1 MIPYSSKVVFPRS
14 AVTPFSGL
22 TSMGFDSLPDRSRK
36 SIPDTYAE
44 HLIAAGLMTEH
55 EVSEIKTT
63 YYSKLNDHLAN
74 VTLYSPPPTNLQAHW
89 KGFVEPSAKITTWDT
104 GMPVPLLQFIG
115 VKSVE
120 VPEEL
125 QMHSHLLKTYAQVSR
140 PIGQR

>member
-1 MIPYSSKVVFPRS
+1 MVFPCS
-14 AVTPFSGL
+14 PVTLFLGL
-22 TSMGFDSLPDRSRK
+22 ISMGFDSLPGRSRK

-44 HLIAAGLMTEH
+44 HLTAAGLMTEA

-74 VTLYSPPPTNLQAHW
+74 MSSYSPPPTNLQAHW

-125 QMHSHLLKTYAQVSR
+125 QMHSHLLKTYAQVGRAS
-140 PIGQR
+140 

>member
-1 MIPYSSKVVFPRS
+1 MSV
-14 AVTPFSGL
+14 
-22 TSMGFDSLPDRSRK
+22 GFDSLPDRSRK

-44 HLIAAGLMTEH
+44 HLVAAGLMTDV

-74 VTLYSPPPTNLQAHW
+74 MTLYSPPPTNLQAHW
-89 KGFVEPSAKITTWDT
+89 KGLVEPSAKITTWDT
-104 GMPVPLLQFIG
+104 GMPIPLLQFIG

-140 PIGQR
+140 AKILKYLTFYSKAAN

>member
-1 MIPYSSKVVFPRS
+1 MVFACSP
-14 AVTPFSGL
+14 VTLFLGL
-22 TSMGFDSLPDRSRK
+22 MSVGFGSLPGRSRK

-44 HLIAAGLMTEH
+44 HLTAAGLMTEA
-55 EVSEIKTT
+55 EVSDIKTT

-74 VTLYSPPPTNLQAHW
+74 MNSYSPPPTNLQAHW
-89 KGFVEPSAKITTWDT
+89 KGFVEPSAKISTWDT

-125 QMHSHLLKTYAQVSR
+125 QMHSHLLKTYVQVSR
-140 PIGQR
+140 AS

>member
-1 MIPYSSKVVFPRS
+1 MVFPYSEMTLFRLNVYGVC
-14 AVTPFSGL
+14 
-22 TSMGFDSLPDRSRK
+22 SLPYRSRK

-44 HLIAAGLMTEH
+44 HLVAAGLMTDV

-74 VTLYSPPPTNLQAHW
+74 MTLYSPPPTNLQAHW
-89 KGFVEPSAKITTWDT
+89 KGLAEPSAKITTWDT
-104 GMPVPLLQFIG
+104 GMPIPLLQFIG

-140 PIGQR
+140 Q